1 MRELTAL
8 SPLSGGPVSVLLV
21 GLGGGGLAQFLRDF
35 VPSVTIEVVEL
46 DPVVFEVAK
55 EWFGFRPDDRLTVTL
70 GDGLDRISVLEK
82 EGRRRRTRARQISP
96 SKKERRR
103 NVYFSFLST
112 EGNQSF
118 DVIIFDVDNKDST
131 VGMSGPP
138 ATFVETAFL
147 QKVCNLLTPRGTEM
161 LTIFTC
167 HQKSSSF
174 FKLFISLLEIILTQF
189 LCSICAFC
197 PPLLSPLL
205 NQVYSYST
213 LLVATWP

>member
-1 MRELTAL
+1 M
-8 SPLSGGPVSVLLV
+8 SVLLV

-82 EGRRRRTRARQISP
+82 EGWWRTTRVRQISP

-103 NVYFSFLST
+103 NYCDCVNHFSFLSN

-138 ATFVETAFL
+138 AAFVETTFL
-147 QKVCNLLTPRGTEM
+147 QKVCNLLTPRGTE
-161 LTIFTC
+161 TNDIFHY
-167 HQKSSSF
+167 HQIG
-174 FKLFISLLEIILTQF
+174 L
-189 LCSICAFC
+189 
-197 PPLLSPLL
+197 
-205 NQVYSYST
+205 
-213 LLVATWP
+213 